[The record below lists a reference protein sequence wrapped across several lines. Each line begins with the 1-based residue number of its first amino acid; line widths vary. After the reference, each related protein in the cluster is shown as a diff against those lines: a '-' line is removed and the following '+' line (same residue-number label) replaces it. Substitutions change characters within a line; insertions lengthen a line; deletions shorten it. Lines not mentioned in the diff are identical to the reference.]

1 MYDDCFAKIQIK
13 KCRVLKQM
21 LCKNGECP
29 FYKTKKQY
37 EVEQEKYPHRDK
49 ITDGGD
55 KNGIQ

>member
-1 MYDDCFAKIQIK
+1 
-13 KCRVLKQM
+13 M

-49 ITDGGD
+49 IAGGGD
-55 KNGIQ
+55 KNGT